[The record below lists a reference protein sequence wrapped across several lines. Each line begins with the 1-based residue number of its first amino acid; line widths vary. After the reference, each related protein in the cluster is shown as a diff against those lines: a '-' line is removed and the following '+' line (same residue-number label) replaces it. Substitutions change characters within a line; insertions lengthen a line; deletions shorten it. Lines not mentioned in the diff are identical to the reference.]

1 MHLMIPAGKRIGRI
15 SGDAEV
21 ARRDALDRLVEGHGV
36 EVDLE
41 VRRHSGSSGKPLADP
56 LEWIQHGC
64 VQASDM
70 QVRRPHPER
79 MQRVLNDDEVTFL
92 ERPRRI
98 DRVDVHSSLTT
109 AE

>member
-36 EVDLE
+36 DVDLE

-64 VQASDM
+64 VLASDM
-70 QVRRPHPER
+70 QFRRPHPAR
-79 MQRVLNDDEVTFL
+79 L
-92 ERPRRI
+92 PRDLKDAGCTSL
-98 DRVDVHSSLTT
+98 DRTRQYDCALSTSY
-109 AE
+109 